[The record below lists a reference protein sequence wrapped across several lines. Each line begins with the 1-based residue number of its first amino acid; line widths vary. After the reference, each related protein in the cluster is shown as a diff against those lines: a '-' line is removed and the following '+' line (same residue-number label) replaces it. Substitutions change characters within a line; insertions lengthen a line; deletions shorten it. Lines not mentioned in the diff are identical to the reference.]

1 MLPTAY
7 TIVLRG
13 VTNVPLQDAGISVL
27 NIDFGM
33 EFDTILIN
41 KETSRHM
48 YDFDI
53 CMPGIH
59 RSFRFSICIKNT
71 RSARGWRAKHFPY
84 FDVSKLRYF
93 DTISNTNWYAEISLA
108 WLKVA
113 AKNPCIA
120 CHRRIY
126 GRRVAGGCGQCF
138 FVVDWAAHLTVEEE
152 PKTSTIV
159 GNSVC
164 VSSRR

>member
-59 RSFRFSICIKNT
+59 RSFRFSTCENFTGMPGQVRNSTGQITPVIYQSNHCINASHESHIPIT
-71 RSARGWRAKHFPY
+71 SPRRAKSPRYVAHRTRTRTYKSTQHIAAHATIGARSRNTTNPRSPY
-84 FDVSKLRYF
+84 FVSGKA
-93 DTISNTNWYAEISLA
+93 S
-108 WLKVA
+108 
-113 AKNPCIA
+113 
-120 CHRRIY
+120 
-126 GRRVAGGCGQCF
+126 
-138 FVVDWAAHLTVEEE
+138 
-152 PKTSTIV
+152 
-159 GNSVC
+159 
-164 VSSRR
+164 